1 MMPTVLLAAAAF
13 WGAATGRP
21 VAALLLAVVVEGVR
35 LVTARWEFGRKEFE
49 RVADLVSVAL
59 VVLLAWQWFGS
70 RHAGEAIVATFT
82 WLPWILAPLV
92 AMQRLDAV
100 GAVPLTAF
108 FWSMRG
114 ARMPTDEDRRI
125 DLAPPFAWVCIVSGA
140 CANPRGP
147 WIAAAGVFVVG
158 WLLWSA
164 RGAGR
169 RPFVWAATFAVA
181 LGVAFALQAGMV
193 RLQATIEA
201 GVMEAIRARL
211 SGRFDGTRTH
221 TAIGELGDLKLSGRV
236 LFRVSGAATPPARL
250 RDGAFDTFAHDT
262 WFASRGGFE
271 VLHPEGNANWPLA
284 AGVPA
289 SAWRLSVWLSRGRAV
304 LPLPAGTVRLDDL
317 NVGRVEA
324 NPLGTLRVADG
335 PGLAVFTA
343 RVAESAGRTVA
354 PGPADLVVP
363 SAIRLAL
370 DATIAR
376 AGLAGRDARSAA
388 ARIGAFFASDYTY
401 TTRLDAGDGERR
413 SLARFLVS
421 DRRGHCEY
429 FASATTLLL
438 RRLGVP
444 ARYAT
449 GYVVHE
455 WSVLEQAYVVR
466 ARDAHAWTLAWIDGD
481 WREIDATP
489 PGWVEEESA
498 AASSFETVGD
508 AFSWFAHRFAAWRD
522 RAVADEEGASPW
534 WLLVILPLA
543 GWVGWGVARRSRR
556 KSSSEVERPVPVDP
570 AMAAL
575 IEQLAKTGVERPVG
589 MPLSV
594 WLSSLPWDA
603 EAQPVVVRVARHYRR
618 SRFDP
623 VEPDAA
629 ESEVLRADVAWLRGW
644 ITRRPPAREAGGARS
659 GPDP

>member
-21 VAALLLAVVVEGVR
+21 VAALLLAIVVEGVR

-100 GAVPLTAF
+100 GTVPLTAF

-114 ARMPTDEDRRI
+114 ARMPTDEERRI
-125 DLAPPFAWVCIVSGA
+125 DLLPPFAWVCIVSGA

-147 WIAAAGVFVVG
+147 AIAAAGVFVVG

-169 RPFVWAATFAVA
+169 RPFASAATFAVA

-193 RLQATIEA
+193 QLQATIEA

-211 SGRFDGTRTH
+211 SGRFDGTRAH

-262 WFASRGGFE
+262 WFASRGSFD

-284 AGVPA
+284 AGLPA
-289 SAWRLSVWLSRGRAV
+289 SDWQISVWLARGRAV

-317 NVGRVEA
+317 NVGKVEA
-324 NPLGTLRVADG
+324 NPLGTVRVADG

-343 RVAESAGRTVA
+343 RVAESSGRVA
-354 PGPADLVVP
+354 PPGPADLVVP
-363 SAIRLAL
+363 PAIRPAL
-370 DATIAR
+370 DATIVR

-388 ARIGAFFASDYTY
+388 ARIGEYFATDYAY
-401 TTRLDAGDGERR
+401 TTRLDAGDGQRR
-413 SLARFLVS
+413 TLARFLAS

-429 FASATTLLL
+429 FASATALLL

-466 ARDAHAWTLAWIDGD
+466 ARDAHAWTLAWIDGG

-498 AASSFETVGD
+498 AASSFESVGD

-556 KSSSEVERPVPVDP
+556 TSSPDGARLVPADP
-570 AMAAL
+570 AMVELVA
-575 IEQLAKTGVERPVG
+575 QLSRSGAERPVG

-594 WLSSLPWDA
+594 WLPSLPWDA
-603 EAQPVVVRVARHYRR
+603 EARPVAVRVAVAWRR

-623 VEPDAA
+623 AAPDAA
-629 ESEVLRADVAWLRGW
+629 ESGVSRADVAWLREW
-644 ITRRPPAREAGGARS
+644 ITRQPPAWTAAEARS
-659 GPDP
+659 GPAP